1 MVPYTAGMMR
11 EPVYEWG
18 TPMVLSI
25 MMKWKDWVHVTKL
38 DPDKQL
44 KSGDID
50 AIAASGTDALMLSG
64 TLNVTP
70 ENLAALQKQLKAY
83 DLPLVMEPAGPEA
96 VLMQGIDY
104 VFVPSVM
111 NTTDVAWIVGK
122 HKAWVQ
128 MQKGKIPWGDAI
140 VPEAYIVLNPDSS
153 VGKVTKSVC
162 DLKPEEVAAYT
173 TIADHYF
180 HFPIVYIEYSGTFG
194 DPAVVKAASDAIDKS
209 ILYYGGGINSGEKAA
224 QMGKYAD
231 TIVVGNA
238 VYDQGAAV
246 LKATVD
252 AVQ

>member
-1 MVPYTAGMMR
+1 
-11 EPVYEWG
+11 
-18 TPMVLSI
+18 
-25 MMKWKDWVHVTKL
+25 MKWKEWVHVTKL

-44 KSGDID
+44 KPGEID

-64 TLNVTP
+64 TLNVTQD
-70 ENLAALQKQLKAY
+70 NLAALLQQVKAY
-83 DLPLVMEPAGPEA
+83 SLPLVMEPADPEA

-104 VFVPSVM
+104 VFLPSVM
-111 NTTDVAWIVGK
+111 NTTDVQWIIGK
-122 HKAWVQ
+122 HRMWVQ
-128 MQKGKIPWGDAI
+128 EQKHQVPWDRI

-153 VGKVTKSVC
+153 VGRVTKSVC
-162 DLKPEEVAAYT
+162 NLRPEEVAAYT
-173 TIADHYF
+173 TLADHYF

-194 DPAVVKAASDAIDKS
+194 DPDVVKAASDVLDKS
-209 ILYYGGGINSGEKAA
+209 ILYYGGGINSAEKAA
-224 QMGKYAD
+224 QMSRYAD

>member
-1 MVPYTAGMMR
+1 
-11 EPVYEWG
+11 
-18 TPMVLSI
+18 
-25 MMKWKDWVHVTKL
+25 MKWKNWVHVTKL

-44 KSGDID
+44 KPGDID

-64 TLNVTP
+64 TLNVTK
-70 ENLAALQKQLKAY
+70 ENLDALQKQVKAY

-111 NTTDVAWIVGK
+111 NTTDVTWIVGK
-122 HKAWVQ
+122 HRAWVQ
-128 MQKGKIPWGDAI
+128 MTKGKIPWEYI
-140 VPEAYIVLNPDSS
+140 IPEAYIVLNPASS
-153 VGKVTKSVC
+153 VGKVTRSIC
-162 DLKPEEVAAYT
+162 DLKPEDVAAYAT
-173 TIADHYF
+173 VADRYF
-180 HFPIVYIEYSGTFG
+180 HFPVVYIEYSGTFG
-194 DPAVVKAASDAIDKS
+194 NPEVVKAASEAVENA
-209 ILYYGGGINSGEKAA
+209 ILYYGGGINSAEKAA

-238 VYDQGAAV
+238 VYDQGAGV